1 MKNLQSQLNTLE
13 AWAQEELA
21 GQRRI
26 LALITRQEEALV
38 ANRSSLL
45 LEACQELEQELRGQ
59 AERADR
65 RGKLFQAIAESLQ
78 VDARAL
84 SLSSIL
90 ERVGTHPRLANLR
103 DELRRSTAETVRR
116 NRRFAALA
124 GAQRKLIEELVTTLL
139 QQEDP
144 KALHEGGTLV
154 NAKA

>member
-1 MKNLQSQLNTLE
+1 MKHLQSQLNTLE

-65 RGKLFQAIAESLQ
+65 RSKLFGAIAESLQ

-90 ERVGTHPRLANLR
+90 ERVGAHPRLANLR
-103 DELRRSTAETVRR
+103 DELRRSTAQIVRR

-124 GAQRKLIEELVTTLL
+124 AAQRKLIEELVTTLL
-139 QQEDP
+139 QQENP